1 MSDIFEFKKK
11 VVFLTYY
18 KRFVSMQGG
27 GVGGGRL
34 GWADKRKRRERG
46 GGKVGGEGERG
57 GKVGQEGMR
66 EGLSRISPYR
76 STIQFYHTRS
86 PYNKIVHFSCLSCNS
101 LTG

>member
-1 MSDIFEFKKK
+1 LSDIFEFKKK

-46 GGKVGGEGERG
+46 GEKVVGKGRG
-57 GKVGQEGMR
+57 GGRWVRRG
-66 EGLSRISPYR
+66 
-76 STIQFYHTRS
+76 
-86 PYNKIVHFSCLSCNS
+86 
-101 LTG
+101 